1 MTLNNVL
8 DIYDDVKDDLK
19 FLSMSVVRTKIMMCL
34 NEGPC
39 KLKDLKEELE
49 LDSSAIK
56 HVLNDLEDQNFAF
69 KNGDAY
75 SLSEKGI
82 IICTKLAELI
92 KTLSVVKKN
101 EKFWLKHDITSIPHE
116 FVLRLGDLERS
127 CLVESELT
135 DILKTFEN
143 FKQLLHKSKVIKGV
157 SPIFKPEFIEEFK
170 TIIENDVYVELI
182 LTNKIMNK
190 TMRSMD
196 PGTLIKLGKLFLQNK
211 LKIWK
216 IKEEEVNV
224 AFTVTDTALSLGL
237 FSTNGEYDLSRDLVS
252 DDPEAVKWGNDLFE
266 YYKGK
271 AELFKIGF

>member
-1 MTLNNVL
+1 MLSLNGE
-8 DIYDDVKDDLK
+8 D
-19 FLSMSVVRTKIMMCL
+19 
-34 NEGPC
+34 C
-39 KLKDLKEELE
+39 KLKDLKESLE

-56 HVLNDLEDQNFAF
+56 HVLNDLEEQNLVF
-69 KNGDAY
+69 KNGDVY

-82 IICTKLAELI
+82 IVCTKLTELI

-101 EKFWLKHDITSIPHE
+101 EKFWLKHDITSIPSE
-116 FVLRLGDLERS
+116 FLLRLGELERS

-143 FKQLLHKSKVIKGV
+143 FKELLHKSKVIKGV

-170 TIIENDVYVELI
+170 TLLENDVYVELI
-182 LTNKIMNK
+182 LTNKIMSK
-190 TMRSMD
+190 TMRSVD

-224 AFTVTDTALSLGL
+224 AFTVTDTTLSLGL
-237 FSTNGEYDLSRDLVS
+237 FSTKGEYDLSRDLVS
-252 DDPEAVKWGNDLFE
+252 DDPKAIQWGNDLFD

-271 AELFKIGF
+271 AELFKIGL

>member
-1 MTLNNVL
+1 
-8 DIYDDVKDDLK
+8 
-19 FLSMSVVRTKIMMCL
+19 MSVVRTKIMMCL